1 MDTIRLLS
9 PAGLVQSP
17 AFSHVAVVPP
27 GATTIHVGGQNGVD
41 ASGVVVGDDVVS
53 QTRQALANLRTALES
68 VGASVADV
76 VSWSILV
83 EDGVD
88 LAAGAAV
95 AGEVLDPHRPPP
107 LITVA
112 RVSGLGPP
120 GAVVE
125 VSAVAAVVR

>member
-41 ASGVVVGDDVVS
+41 ASGKVVGDDVVS

-95 AGEVLDPHRPPP
+95 AGEVLDPHRPSP

-125 VSAVAAVVR
+125 ISAVAAVVR